1 MRIAITDVT
10 GREVRS
16 IDGTKN
22 AGLNRV
28 QWDLAPTAPAGRGRG
43 AAAAAVLAAAVAAAA
58 RGGQPAAVPAGSYLV
73 KLTVGDKVIGQKT
86 VVVEPDSTFM
96 QQ

>member
-1 MRIAITDVT
+1 MAEA
-10 GREVRS
+10 GEEV
-16 IDGTKN
+16 
-22 AGLNRV
+22 
-28 QWDLAPTAPAGRGRG
+28 
-43 AAAAAVLAAAVAAAA
+43 A
-58 RGGQPAAVPAGSYLV
+58 RPVPAGSYLV

>member
-1 MRIAITDVT
+1 MR
-10 GREVRS
+10 GC
-16 IDGTKN
+16 G
-22 AGLNRV
+22 G
-28 QWDLAPTAPAGRGRG
+28 GGG
-43 AAAAAVLAAAVAAAA
+43 GGGGGG
-58 RGGQPAAVPAGSYLV
+58 RGGQPAPVPAGSYLV